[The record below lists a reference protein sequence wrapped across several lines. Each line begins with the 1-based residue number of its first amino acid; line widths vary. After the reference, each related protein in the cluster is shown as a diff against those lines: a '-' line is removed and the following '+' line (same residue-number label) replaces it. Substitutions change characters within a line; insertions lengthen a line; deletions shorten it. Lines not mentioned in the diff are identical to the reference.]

1 LETNVGESAAISILP
16 TTRWDDI
23 QPQRSYLDEL
33 TSNPSIRRV
42 CPDVDR
48 IARDVRSKAEELQFV
63 DAAEPLVAAI
73 DNADGLHAVVAYTH
87 DLQHGRKEGNFYFE
101 QNWQLRDRSPA
112 GRKQL
117 HETWGVPVHYLLKA
131 LHRLP
136 NFAGICYRGFP
147 STDRDV
153 ILQQYKKGRP
163 IQWGAFTSTTTNV
176 EAARGF
182 AGVGGVVIKIDVT
195 DGKDICP
202 LSFFATEME
211 ILLSPNHKFF
221 VTSETGG
228 YTDDAGYTVVELLQQ
243 EGAFLIS

>member
-1 LETNVGESAAISILP
+1 MDTDGGEAAAISILP
-16 TTRWDDI
+16 SIPWDQI
-23 QPQRSYLDEL
+23 QLELSYLEEL
-33 TSNPSIRRV
+33 TSNAKIRQV

-48 IARDVRSKAEELQFV
+48 IARDVRSKAQELQFV
-63 DAAEPLVAAI
+63 DEAEPLVAAI
-73 DNADGLHAVVAYTH
+73 NNEDSLHAVVAYTH
-87 DLQHGRKEGNFYFE
+87 DLQDGKKEGNLYFE
-101 QNWQLRDRSPA
+101 QNRQLRDRSPA

-117 HETWGVPVHYLLKA
+117 HETWGVSVHYLLKA

-163 IQWGAFTSTTTNV
+163 IQWGAFTSTTTDV

-182 AGVGGVVIKIDVT
+182 AGVGGVVIKIDVA

-202 LSFFATEME
+202 LSFFHLEKE
-211 ILLSPNHKFF
+211 IMFTPNHKFIPLH
-221 VTSETGG
+221 TRYAYIGSA
-228 YTDDAGYTVVELLQQ
+228 YA
-243 EGAFLIS
+243 